1 MSITGAPISLGPW
14 NGEGLLIVSH
24 NAVLPRNCVKCGK
37 PTNEP
42 LLKRKFSWH
51 SPWYALLILIGLL
64 PYAIV
69 AMAVSKRMVVEVPL
83 CTGHLERYRA
93 LRLAAIILLLACVP
107 MMILSATALPE
118 DYQGMGMF
126 AGFMALLAGLI
137 CLIIYGAVL
146 RPKYIDENFG
156 YFRNANPGFL
166 SLLPPR
172 PSNIL
177 PR

>member
-1 MSITGAPISLGPW
+1 MSMTGAPVPLGPW

-24 NAVLPRNCVKCGK
+24 NAVLPRNCVKCGV
-37 PTNEP
+37 PTSEP

-69 AMAVSKRMVVEVPL
+69 AMIVAKRMVVEVPL
-83 CTGHLERYRA
+83 CTKHRERYKA
-93 LRLAAIILLLACVP
+93 LKLAAIILLLASIP
-107 MMILSATALPE
+107 AMILAGTYLPD
-118 DYQGMGMF
+118 DYQGMGIF
-126 AGFMALLAGLI
+126 GGFMALLAGLI
-137 CLIIYGAVL
+137 CLIIYGGVL
-146 RPKYIDENFG
+146 RPKYIDSYLG

-172 PSNIL
+172 PPNIF